1 MKKLD
6 KDRLS
11 EKQKIMLK
19 WSNEK
24 LVLKIINLQEELKH
38 ALNG

>member
-1 MKKLD
+1 MRKLD
-6 KDRLS
+6 QNRLT

-24 LVLKIINLQEELKH
+24 LVLKILNLQEELKK
-38 ALNG
+38 ALK